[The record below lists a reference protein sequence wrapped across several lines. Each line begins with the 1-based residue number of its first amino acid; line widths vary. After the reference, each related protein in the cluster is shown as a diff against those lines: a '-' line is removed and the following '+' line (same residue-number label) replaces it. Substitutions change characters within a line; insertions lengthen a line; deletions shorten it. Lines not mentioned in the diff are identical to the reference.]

1 MSQQYAQNP
10 YAPAGPS
17 GPAALSQ
24 PLYGASFGEAI
35 KRFFK
40 KYATFSGRAS
50 RSEYWWYTLFQFIV
64 ITVLYIG
71 LTIALAT
78 SIDPVTGD
86 LRNISFMIPMA
97 LLGIFGL
104 ATLVPGLALTVRR
117 LHDGGFPGLL
127 VLVILF
133 PGLGALAIAV
143 LALMPSKPEG
153 ARFDADA
160 QPQHAPYPPAS
171 PRA

>member
-1 MSQQYAQNP
+1 MPQYAQNP
-10 YAPAGPS
+10 YVQAPS
-17 GPAALSQ
+17 GPVPLSQ
-24 PLYGASFGEAI
+24 PLYGASFGAAI
-35 KRFFK
+35 KRFFQ

-71 LTIALAT
+71 LMIALTA

-86 LRNISFMIPMA
+86 LKSTSFMIPMV
-97 LLGIFGL
+97 LLVIFGL

-117 LHDGGFPGLL
+117 LHDGGFSGWL
-127 VLVILF
+127 VLVALV

-153 ARFDADA
+153 ARFDAGA
-160 QPQHAPYPPAS
+160 QQQYAPYPPAS
-171 PRA
+171 PQA